1 MRSRSHQRLGESSL
15 VQRLVADT
23 LLLPLLPVALPV
35 CSSLLLTAVGTV
47 LLLLLPVAL
56 PVSSSLLLTAVGT
69 PLLLLLAPAA
79 TLCIC
84 VLLPV
89 LPLLLITLCTGKQIL
104 HPIVARGG
112 VCCRSCATGTNTCHN
127 DSSSTE

>member
-1 MRSRSHQRLGESSL
+1 LL
-15 VQRLVADT
+15 
-23 LLLPLLPVALPV
+23 LLLPVLLPV
-35 CSSLLLTAVGTV
+35 CSSLLLSAGSTV

-56 PVSSSLLLTAVGT
+56 PVCGSLLLTAVGT
-69 PLLLLLAPAA
+69 PLLLLLPAA

-104 HPIVARGG
+104 HPIAARGG
-112 VCCRSCATGTNTCHN
+112 VCCRSCATGTNSCHN

>member
-1 MRSRSHQRLGESSL
+1 
-15 VQRLVADT
+15 
-23 LLLPLLPVALPV
+23 V
-35 CSSLLLTAVGTV
+35 CHSPI
-47 LLLLLPVAL
+47 LPVAL
-56 PVSSSLLLTAVGT
+56 PVSSSLLLIAGSTVLLLLLPVALPACSSLLLTAVGA

-89 LPLLLITLCTGKQIL
+89 LPLLLVTLHTGKQSL
-104 HPIVARGG
+104 HPIAARGG
-112 VCCRSCATGTNTCHN
+112 VCCRNCATGTNSCRN